1 MKQIT
6 VNFVI
11 SIDEKT
17 QKFLGTFTDGLFR
30 PHWPAPAEAAGAA
43 GDPEKAEAP
52 AKDEPAPAPVKEE
65 APAPEPEKPAPK
77 KAPARK
83 AAAKKKDEPA
93 PADPR
98 QAAAANLAAIEAAA
112 VKDEPAPAP
121 AEAPAPAM
129 PDAGTREYQE
139 LLQKV
144 GKLGAAVAVKD
155 KDGAIARMT
164 EVIGV
169 PRLDKADYA
178 QLQTLLGIFEEMSKE
193 AG

>member
-1 MKQIT
+1 MKNIT

-11 SIDEKT
+11 SIDEQT
-17 QKFLGTFTDGLFR
+17 QQFLGTFTNGLFR
-30 PHWPAPAEAAGAA
+30 PNWVKEPEVAAG
-43 GDPEKAEAP
+43 E
-52 AKDEPAPAPVKEE
+52 PVKEE
-65 APAPEPEKPAPK
+65 PKKEEPAPEPKAETPAPEPEKPKKTPAKKQAPK
-77 KAPARK
+77 KKDDAPAPTDVK
-83 AAAKKKDEPA
+83 
-93 PADPR
+93 
-98 QAAAANLAAIEAAA
+98 QAAAANLAAIEAVA

-144 GKLGAAVAVKD
+144 GKLGASVAVKD
-155 KDGAIARMT
+155 KDGAVAKMT

-169 PRLDKADYA
+169 PRLDKANFA

-193 AG
+193 VG